1 MTIFTFSFVFLFAD
15 INFSYIDF
23 INQVLSVGRISFTL
37 DEVVEKSGYDR
48 KIAQVSLSR
57 LISKGKILLIR
68 RGFYVIITPEFSIQ
82 RNIPYIMYID
92 ELMKYLQRNYYVS
105 LLSAAALHGAAHQ
118 QPMQFFVTTTM
129 PFIRDIKKEKIHI
142 SFTIKNSWDT
152 SCITQLKTRTG
163 YVNVSTAEATILDLV
178 ENLQDFGLG
187 RVIGIIDELSEV
199 VNKNTLKK
207 IAGFYPTSV
216 VQRVGYILDDL
227 LGREDIAKCL
237 FAVLSKRN
245 IYPQYL
251 SLSTQKNG
259 SLSDKWKIIPNDK
272 IEIDI

>member
-1 MTIFTFSFVFLFAD
+1 MAERG
-15 INFSYIDF
+15 FSYIDF

-37 DEVVEKSGYDR
+37 DEVIEKSGYDR
-48 KIAQVSLSR
+48 KTAQVSLSR

-92 ELMKYLQRNYYVS
+92 DLMKSLQRNYYVS

-142 SFTIKNSWDT
+142 SFTIKNGWDT

-187 RVIGIIDELSEV
+187 RVISIIDELSEV

-207 IAGFYPTSV
+207 IANFYPTSV
-216 VQRVGYILDDL
+216 VQRTGYILDDL

-259 SLSDKWKIIPNDK
+259 SLTDKWKIIPNEK

>member
-1 MTIFTFSFVFLFAD
+1 MAEKG
-15 INFSYIDF
+15 FSYIDF

-37 DEVVEKSGYDR
+37 DEVIEKSGYDR
-48 KIAQVSLSR
+48 KTAQVSLSR

-152 SCITQLKTRTG
+152 SCITQLKTRT
-163 YVNVSTAEATILDLV
+163 AEATILDLV

-187 RVIGIIDELSEV
+187 RVIGIIEELSEV

-207 IAGFYPTSV
+207 IADFYPTSV

-259 SLSDKWKIIPNDK
+259 SLTDKWKIIPNEK